1 MPQTAERKSIARYI
15 RVDKGATHPALQRE
29 ELPKHMSIY
38 ADYGVTGTDPRQR
51 PELNRLLA
59 DCRAGRVNRIV
70 VQSTTQLAH
79 RTADLLT
86 ILQELQ
92 SLGIAADFEKERF
105 STDSPTGKKILDTLR
120 AMSAS
125 I

>member
-1 MPQTAERKSIARYI
+1 MPQTPKSEAAALYI
-15 RVDKGATHPALQRE
+15 RMDRSANCPMQRHE
-29 ELPKHMSIY
+29 ELPNQVVVY
-38 ADYGVTGTDPRQR
+38 ADYGFTGTDCQYR

-70 VQSTTQLAH
+70 VKSATQLAR
-79 RTADLLT
+79 RTADLLA

-92 SLGIAADFEKERF
+92 SLDVAVEFEKERF
-105 STDSPTGKKILDTLR
+105 STDSPTGKKMLDAFR

>member
-1 MPQTAERKSIARYI
+1 MPQTPKSKVVAHYI
-15 RVDKGATHPALQRE
+15 RVDRSASCPMQQE
-29 ELPKHMSIY
+29 ELPNRVAVY
-38 ADYGVTGTDPRQR
+38 VDYGFTGTDCQHR

-59 DCRAGRVNRIV
+59 DCRAGCINRVV
-70 VQSTTQLAH
+70 VKSTAQLAR
-79 RTADLLT
+79 RTADLLV

-92 SLGIAADFEKERF
+92 SLGVAVEFEKERF
-105 STDSPTGKKILDTLR
+105 STDSPTGEKMLDTLR